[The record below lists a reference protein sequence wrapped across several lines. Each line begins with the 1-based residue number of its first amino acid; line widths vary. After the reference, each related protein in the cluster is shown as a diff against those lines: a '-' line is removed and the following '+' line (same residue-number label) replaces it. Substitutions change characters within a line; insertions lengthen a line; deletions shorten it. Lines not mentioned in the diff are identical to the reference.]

1 MPPVGV
7 GCREK
12 SCLAGMEPA
21 GPVNTWQRPFLHLP
35 FNFLCPINT
44 QRTHT
49 QLHGGSYP
57 SDSIRSPPPLSA
69 EPRLTITSSLLITS
83 AKTFLWRLQLHVQTL
98 QTVLW
103 HKLCLRR
110 CIDEIWSRKGRVE
123 TPPSRLQHFRL
134 WMMVTRYVGRRKCW
148 HNWKVSS
155 VVDFKTRA
163 GVWV

>member
-1 MPPVGV
+1 MWGKVLFSWNGACGACQHMAAAFSPSALQLPV
-7 GCREK
+7 
-12 SCLAGMEPA
+12 PHQH
-21 GPVNTWQRPFLHLP
+21 TTH
-35 FNFLCPINT
+35 
-44 QRTHT
+44 THT

-57 SDSIRSPPPLSA
+57 SDSIRSPPPISA

-148 HNWKVSS
+148 HNWKISS